1 MRPDPIEF
9 VPATARRAKRLPVD
23 FAKNGSAVK
32 KPSAQQPAAAVVDE
46 AFAEYAHAVT
56 RDLVADIAV
65 QLKTLDRQR
74 EQLSRLLQSV
84 DIDTISG

>member
-9 VPATARRAKRLPVD
+9 VPATARRAKRLPAD

-32 KPSAQQPAAAVVDE
+32 KQGAKQPAAVVDE

-84 DIDTISG
+84 DVDTISG

>member
-9 VPATARRAKRLPVD
+9 VPATTRRAQRRPVD
-23 FAKNGSAVK
+23 FLKTARNLEQTATKQSGAE
-32 KPSAQQPAAAVVDE
+32 VVDE

-56 RDLVADIAV
+56 RELVSDIAA

-74 EQLSRLLQSV
+74 DQLSRLLQSV
-84 DIDTISG
+84 DVDTISG